1 MLTPYDWQ
9 ESITHRASY
18 VNSRLETGSPVL
30 AVSLEEGVLIF
41 TVRRHS
47 RKIFE
52 IYDRLAYSAI
62 GQQSDVESLRVAA
75 VEFAH
80 QEGFQRSE
88 SDVTIQR
95 VVGALSQP
103 LKRAFGDLTTAPFVV
118 RALFVQMGSTP
129 ADDVYQILD
138 YDGDFTQRTERA
150 YLVGSPEAVSAIS
163 EQLNAIQLDGLTVER
178 AVPLLQPVWARGIAP
193 DGDRDFAELTKDL
206 TPEAALLERGKDG
219 YSRFRTLFGG

>member
-18 VNSRLETGSPVL
+18 VNARLETGSPVL
-30 AVSLEEGVLIF
+30 AISLDEGVLIF
-41 TVRRHS
+41 TVRRHT

-118 RALFVQMGSTP
+118 RALFVQLGRSP

-138 YDGDFTQRTERA
+138 YDGDFTQRRERA
-150 YLVGSPEAVSAIS
+150 YLAGSPEAVSALS
-163 EQLNAIQLDGLTVER
+163 ERFAEIPLEGLTVEQ

-193 DGDRDFAELTKDL
+193 EGDKDFAELTREL
-206 TPEAALLERGKDG
+206 TPEAALLERGKEG
-219 YSRFRTLFGG
+219 PSRFRTLFGG